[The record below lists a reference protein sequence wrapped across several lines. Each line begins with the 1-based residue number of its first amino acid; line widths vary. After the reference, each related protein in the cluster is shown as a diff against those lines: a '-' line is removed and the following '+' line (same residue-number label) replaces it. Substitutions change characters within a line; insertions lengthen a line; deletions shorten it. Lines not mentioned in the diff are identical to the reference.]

1 MAMLG
6 ARGGVWGD
14 GAAVAVRFIELAG
27 GYHQRAV
34 LVGAG
39 VGESGCVL
47 LLLLLL
53 LLLLP
58 MSTMRLR
65 TLQASH
71 AEMEYQYPH
80 DT

>member
-1 MAMLG
+1 VMERRWRWRAG
-6 ARGGVWGD
+6 GCGGV
-14 GAAVAVRFIELAG
+14 ELAG

-39 VGESGCVL
+39 VGESGCVS
-47 LLLLLL
+47 LLLLL

-65 TLQASH
+65 TLQANH
-71 AEMEYQYPH
+71 AEMEHPH
-80 DT
+80 DTR